1 MSNNTFTRDDTA
13 VLKGVAILMMLWL
26 HLFHDAAWY
35 SLSTTLVSVLGKPL
49 VAWVSNA
56 TNPVYFF
63 TFLSGYG
70 LYLSYKKGKSDNFL
84 RVKKLYFHYWFYTIV
99 FVLIGFLLAKPGYP
113 GGLVTILFNVTG
125 WKTTYNGT
133 IWFLFPYCLLAL
145 SSKRLFF
152 FAEKC
157 KYYGILIAI
166 GCIYIVCLSV
176 LHFWGEY
183 LIAHQWAYMPEH
195 YFELLCPFMLGYFCA
210 KYVNV
215 SVWRRKLGTG
225 WKVAFLLVLSMG
237 IMMFAT
243 SVLSV
248 VLYPLYVSMF
258 CLLFSIM
265 KKPRWLSVFLK
276 NMGETSTSIW
286 FLHAYFCWY
295 FIPEYI
301 YYFKYPVLIFLIL
314 VVVSYATARLL
325 DFVYNRIKP
334 F

>member
-1 MSNNTFTRDDTA
+1 
-13 VLKGVAILMMLWL
+13 
-26 HLFHDAAWY
+26 
-35 SLSTTLVSVLGKPL
+35 
-49 VAWVSNA
+49 
-56 TNPVYFF
+56 
-63 TFLSGYG
+63 
-70 LYLSYKKGKSDNFL
+70 
-84 RVKKLYFHYWFYTIV
+84 
-99 FVLIGFLLAKPGYP
+99 
-113 GGLVTILFNVTG
+113 
-125 WKTTYNGT
+125 
-133 IWFLFPYCLLAL
+133 
-145 SSKRLFF
+145 
-152 FAEKC
+152 
-157 KYYGILIAI
+157 
-166 GCIYIVCLSV
+166 
-176 LHFWGEY
+176 
-183 LIAHQWAYMPEH
+183 MPEH